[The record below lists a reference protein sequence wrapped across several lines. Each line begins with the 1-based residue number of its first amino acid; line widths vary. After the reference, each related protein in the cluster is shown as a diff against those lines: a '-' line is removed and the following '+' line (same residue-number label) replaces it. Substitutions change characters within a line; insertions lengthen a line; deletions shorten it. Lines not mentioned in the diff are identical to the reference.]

1 MELKRILARD
11 ARTANEKAVAQY
23 GPDVLII
30 SSSQVNDLTELIVAV
45 DIPPLSLQE
54 AEPYLKTEF
63 VQEAHQQP
71 KGKFDV
77 LLGQTLEHNKRM
89 ARERQATQVSKPI
102 VEVAP
107 AKEANKEA
115 AHHKTKATTKP
126 AAATHHKAASKNT
139 EPAARDTEVQAAQ
152 EHDTLRG
159 REIVALVREE
169 LASLRREFKLSQQ
182 MSAWQ
187 GNMPLPPAI
196 VPLRDALNDAP
207 IPVALRALLVDS
219 IKDHNNMADAMGALL
234 RQLSHAVEQ
243 EQMAAP
249 LSGVHVLAGPSGAGK
264 SMMVARLAQA
274 AATAHGCEKIMVIGF
289 HDQRAG
295 AWNQTQLL
303 SAQSG
308 VDCFRAT
315 NAQTLKLL
323 LEEHEGRELILI
335 DTPGVQMNERLMDI
349 RQLNVQAQCHA
360 VIPVDA
366 SAATIRRV
374 FENTD
379 NIWHSLMLS
388 KLDESTQPWALLQF
402 LTDKSVA
409 VSVASKGE
417 RTSDLVQDVALS
429 DLVQCALANLPLP
442 TPETQPDIP
451 TLTEPAA
458 ALSNLAAAK
467 LAQIAAVHKTS
478 TTGVTHE

>member
-11 ARTANEKAVAQY
+11 ARTANEKAMAQY

-30 SSSQVNDLTELIVAV
+30 SCSQVNDLTELIVAI
-45 DIPPLSLQE
+45 DIPPLSLEE
-54 AEPYLKTEF
+54 AEPYLKKEF
-63 VQEAHQQP
+63 VEEAAQQP

-77 LLGQTLEHNKRM
+77 LLGQTIEQNKRM
-89 ARERQATQVSKPI
+89 ALERTATKAAKPI

-107 AKEANKEA
+107 VEVTKS
-115 AHHKTKATTKP
+115 KTKAPSKGATSQLRPAVANNTNSTK
-126 AAATHHKAASKNT
+126 H
-139 EPAARDTEVQAAQ
+139 DTDMQAAE

-187 GNMPLPPAI
+187 GNMPLPPAV
-196 VPLRDALNDAP
+196 VPLRDALNEAP

-219 IKDHNNMADAMGALL
+219 IKDHDNMADAMGALQ
-234 RQLSHAVEQ
+234 RQLSHSVEQ
-243 EQMAAP
+243 EQAQAP

-274 AATAHGCEKIMVIGF
+274 AAIAHGCEKVMVISF

-308 VDCFRAT
+308 VDSYRAT
-315 NAQTLKLL
+315 SAQTLKLL
-323 LEEHEGRELILI
+323 LEEHEGRQLILI
-335 DTPGVQMNERLMDI
+335 DTPGVQMNERLADI
-349 RQLNVQAQCHA
+349 RQLNLSVQCHA
-360 VIPVDA
+360 VIPADA

-374 FENTD
+374 FENAD
-379 NIWHSLMLS
+379 NVWNSLMLS

-402 LTDKSVA
+402 LTDKTVA
-409 VSVASKGE
+409 VSVASKGD

-429 DLVQCALANLPLP
+429 DLVQCALSHLPLP
-442 TPETQPDIP
+442 KSETSNTIP
-451 TLTEPAA
+451 TLTERAVA
-458 ALSNLAAAK
+458 VNEIAAAK
-467 LAQIAAVHKTS
+467 LAQIAAVHQTS